1 MDIEFT
7 KLDELTFNLEEKMG
21 SPAIMTAKQA
31 EYLCRYFCL
40 NNTPHAWHV
49 ASANQSGWRYRL
61 DYDDMLPQPI
71 RVTFTGFWLRL

>member
-21 SPAIMTAKQA
+21 SPAIM
-31 EYLCRYFCL
+31 